1 MEVPRLKKA
10 VVGLSLVIM
19 LSAAGCGGQAPA
31 RTPSRVTVD
40 FMDALRN
47 GEFAAAYEMLSAADR
62 GNLTEK
68 QWTEDVGREL
78 AGIDESVTCEVTD
91 EESAK
96 NEAVVGIELTQ
107 GGESETFYIVLVK
120 EGDAWKVSLERSD
133 TMNN

>member
-1 MEVPRLKKA
+1 LKKA
-10 VVGLSLVIM
+10 VVGPCVTVLVI
-19 LSAAGCGGQAPA
+19 LFSAAGCGGGQAPA
-31 RTPSRVTVD
+31 RTPSEVTQD
-40 FMDALRN
+40 FLETLKD
-47 GEFAAAYEMLSAADR
+47 GDYAAAYGMLSSADR
-62 GNLTEK
+62 DSMTEK

-107 GGESETFYIVLVK
+107 GGESETFYIVLLK
-120 EGDAWKVSLERSD
+120 EGGAWKVSLERSD